1 MVENNNN
8 SFNIL
13 LFVCFVLII
22 ALYDIYTEKEKAVD
36 LLYEAQDVIDYQS
49 KAISTQKSYLQY
61 LQQQWYYPKN

>member
-13 LFVCFVLII
+13 LFICFVLII
-22 ALYDIYTEKEKAVD
+22 ALYDIYTQKEKTKE
-36 LLYEAQDVIDYQS
+36 LLYEAQEVIDYQS